1 MSADAP
7 TEAVLPVVAPVDRG
21 RPAPAPGPVLPEGEP
36 PLLSGRGNGLPPSER
51 PTELISR
58 VADAPT
64 DLIDR
69 IDDGYYDDDYD
80 DYYEDDDYYDEDG
93 DEEPPKDK
101 VSAYAKLAGEIL
113 LTAGMVVLLFV
124 VYEVWITD
132 LISAGR
138 QADATAALDQQWNQG
153 GAVDDGRT
161 EHLSAADGQGIA
173 KLYIPA
179 LGEDYKFTIIEGTT
193 DDDLAIG
200 PGHYTR
206 SQLPGQPGNF
216 AVAGH
221 RVGKGAPFNDI
232 DLVEPCDA
240 IIVETK
246 GDWYVYRM
254 LPLDDGSTGWA
265 NNPLCRGPNG
275 EQKVN
280 RLTGPYA
287 KTTGRTIV
295 DPSQGEVVD
304 AIPGQP
310 DSAVPADDRKALL
323 TLTTCHPKFSNAQRM
338 IVHAVLVKHW
348 TKAQLGG
355 KLPVELQETS

>member
-1 MSADAP
+1 MN
-7 TEAVLPVVAPVDRG
+7 PVPPYMTRDG
-21 RPAPAPGPVLPEGEP
+21 RPQPDARIAPPDLGPVLPEGEP
-36 PLLSGRGNGLPPSER
+36 PLLAGRGNGLSPSER

-58 VADAPT
+58 VTDAPT

-69 IDDGYYDDDYD
+69 IEDGYYDDYD
-80 DYYEDDDYYDEDG
+80 DYYDDDYYDDEHE
-93 DEEPPKDK
+93 EEPPKDK
-101 VSAYAKLAGEIL
+101 VSLYAKLAGELL
-113 LTAGMVVLLFV
+113 LTAGVVVLLFV
-124 VYEVWITD
+124 IYEVWITD

-161 EHLSAADGQGIA
+161 EHVSAADGQGIA

-179 LGEDYKFTIIEGTT
+179 LGQDYKFTIIEGTT
-193 DDDLAIG
+193 DNDLAIG

-206 SQLPGQPGNF
+206 SQLPGEPGNF

-240 IIVETK
+240 IVVETQS
-246 GDWYVYRM
+246 DWYVYRM
-254 LPLDDGSTGWA
+254 LPLDDGSTDWSS
-265 NNPLCRGPNG
+265 NPLCGGANG
-275 EQKVN
+275 EQKVE
-280 RLTGPYA
+280 RLDGPYA

-295 DPSQGEVVD
+295 DPSRGDVVD
-304 AIPGQP
+304 PVPGRP
-310 DSAVPADDRKALL
+310 DSAVPADDRKPLL

-338 IVHAVLVKHW
+338 IVHAVLVKHE
-348 TKAQLGG
+348 TKAELGG
-355 KLPVELQETS
+355 KVPPELNETS